1 MEGKEIQHVVF
12 DERQEQILRR
22 LGLIGEGTQAFY
34 RDACRMM
41 AQPTMEST
49 SHLVGHLF
57 REIESSVRYV
67 LQPLGP
73 VRTATGRKTGESHKT
88 SIRAALR
95 ALEIPVRYVL
105 QLLGQV
111 RTAIGK
117 KTRESHKAIVRAVL
131 RVLEIP
137 ESDRVAVLW
146 LGLAHK
152 LHATAHRDNLKP
164 PRPVTDN
171 ERQKW
176 QEFETLL
183 DHVLEKYEEIYFKAH
198 DYIDRL
204 VESREG
210 KKSVVAEFAKRCP
223 HNQIC
228 LGYFFKKLDST
239 DWIEP
244 LKKAGYFRTP
254 PPPQETENGIML
266 PFWPESQYLARV
278 AAQVPDKVLEVI
290 LAMEETSNSRVHSDL
305 LDALCAMPAV
315 TAAKARDRAVR
326 WIESTS
332 HLWFPQE
339 FGQLIVHLAEGGETS
354 AALLIARPLLAL
366 RSACGGVS
374 EAESED
380 TFSPRRE
387 PIARCGNWE
396 YRETIKKIVSS
407 LAATAGTDA
416 LVLFCDLL
424 EEAAALS
431 LRETQDGGRSL
442 LFLDWPSA
450 IEEHEQNRH
459 RDHPKDTLVFAVRDT
474 AEHLM
479 NTKGKETLDL
489 LRSRKC
495 ILFQRIEMHL
505 RVRWPELDLSG
516 TASLLSD
523 PAIYENEDLQHER
536 YHLLRTVFGRL
547 PRNAQDV
554 YYEHIERGF
563 PEGRYVQRR
572 TEGDGKA
579 PGRDDIE
586 QARRHWQYMRLLPIE
601 QYLTG
606 ERQALFDTLVKE
618 FQEPEHPDFLSW
630 SSTGFV
636 EHKSPK
642 GRGELDSMSTG
653 QLVSYLEGF
662 EPTDPPFFGS
672 FAGLRTEIEGL
683 VFSNPDRYAGQAQR
697 FRGLRPSF
705 IRAVLEGIKRSV
717 KEGEGFQPGY
727 WSSVLDLCAWVVQQA
742 EDAPSGEEKYQL
754 RRTEWRGVRK
764 TVIDLLA
771 AGFVSETSP
780 IPWTLRDSVWAVL
793 LPLTDDPDPSPDRDR
808 DRAVFDPAALA
819 VNAVRSMAVRKA
831 IQYALWV
838 RRHTEGQNA
847 GEETGSPKG
856 FDFMPE
862 VREVLDRHLDPM
874 RDPSLAVRSVYGEF
888 FTLLACLD
896 QNWGRDRLTRVFPRE
911 PEYLALREVAWT
923 SYVIFVGGGF
933 RPHVFE
939 MLEEDYL
946 WAINKI
952 GSWTNLSLQMANP
965 DEKLAEHLAVFCW
978 HGEIE
983 LGDTPS
989 VLSAFYGKAPAS
1001 LRGHIIRFL
1010 GEQLQD
1016 KTLVLEPAVRNR
1028 LENLWLARIEYVRA
1042 QKDKAADGKELEGF
1056 GLWFASGHFDDA
1068 WAMRQLKNVLAITG
1082 TLEPDYSFMMEL
1094 AEVANRSPR
1103 DAVECLRFII
1113 EAIAK
1118 GGPAW
1123 EFLRWDETAKKILWS
1138 AVNSGQPEA
1147 REAAKALANKLA
1159 ALGQIGY
1166 RDIAQS

>member
-1 MEGKEIQHVVF
+1 
-12 DERQEQILRR
+12 
-22 LGLIGEGTQAFY
+22 
-34 RDACRMM
+34 M

-49 SHLVGHLF
+49 SHLVWHLF
-57 REIESSVRYV
+57 REIESSVRDV
-67 LQPLGP
+67 LEP
-73 VRTATGRKTGESHKT
+73 
-88 SIRAALR
+88 
-95 ALEIPVRYVL
+95 L
-105 QLLGQV
+105 QLDKTV
-111 RTAIGK
+111 SGK
-117 KTRESHKAIVRAVL
+117 ETKNENEKHKESILAVL
-131 RVLEIP
+131 GVLEIP
-137 ESDRVAVLW
+137 ESDPVAGSW
-146 LGLAHK
+146 LSLAHR
-152 LHATAHRDNLKP
+152 LHAAAHRDNLKG
-164 PRPVTDN
+164 PRPVTHN
-171 ERQKW
+171 VRQEW
-176 QEFETLL
+176 QDFETLL
-183 DHVLEKYEEIYFKAH
+183 DHILEKFEERYLKTH
-198 DYIDRL
+198 DYIDSLLKDKNR
-204 VESREG
+204 VIEQFSQH
-210 KKSVVAEFAKRCP
+210 CP
-223 HNQIC
+223 HNQVT
-228 LGYFFKKLDST
+228 LGYFFGKLDSA
-239 DWIEP
+239 DYIDS
-244 LKKAGYFRTP
+244 LARRSYFKKP

-278 AAQVPDKVLEVI
+278 AAQAPDKVLEVI

-305 LDALCAMPAV
+305 LDALCAMPAL

-380 TFSPRRE
+380 TFFPRRE

-396 YRETIKKIVSS
+396 YRETVKKIVPP
-407 LAATAGTDA
+407 LAASAGIDA
-416 LVLFCDLL
+416 LALFCDLL
-424 EEAAALS
+424 EETALC
-431 LRETQDGGRSL
+431 LKETLDGGRAPLS
-442 LFLDWPSA
+442 LDWPPA

-459 RDHPKDTLVFAVRDT
+459 RDDPKDTLVFAVRDT

-606 ERQALFDTLVKE
+606 EWQALFDTLVKE

-642 GRGELDSMSTG
+642 GRGELDSMSTD

-717 KEGEGFQPGY
+717 KEGEGFQPGH

-923 SYVIFVGGGF
+923 SYVIFVRGGF